1 MGKIINIL
9 KNCLILHF
17 AYKSSKT
24 IPFYTSWFIKA
35 FIKNFRSTSAKFAS
49 KWSTKPARSHY
60 STCKPNISA
69 VFLSQVGW
77 KLFHWIQDLISWNTE
92 FLLLSKFCKKKK
104 KNTMEV
110 SKEIKIKSW
119 NLGAPWHKMK
129 EILREVYYLKPH
141 EEVIFVARN
150 QKMWRYTLKI
160 QIIRYL
166 FSRSSI

>member
-1 MGKIINIL
+1 MPFKDAGMGKIINIL

-104 KNTMEV
+104 IPWKFLKR
-110 SKEIKIKSW
+110 SKLNPETWELLGIKWK
-119 NLGAPWHKMK
+119 K
-129 EILREVYYLKPH
+129 YLEKFT
-141 EEVIFVARN
+141 I
-150 QKMWRYTLKI
+150 
-160 QIIRYL
+160 
-166 FSRSSI
+166 